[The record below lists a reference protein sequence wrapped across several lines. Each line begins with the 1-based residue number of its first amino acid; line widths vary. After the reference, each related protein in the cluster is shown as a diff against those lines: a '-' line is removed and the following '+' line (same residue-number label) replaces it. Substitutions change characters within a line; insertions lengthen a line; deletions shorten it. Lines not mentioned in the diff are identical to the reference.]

1 MLETAAVGGVEF
13 AAATAASDG
22 PGTVEAVEGRCA
34 ALARHGRFLRA
45 AGPVAWPDGTVS
57 AGFRFAH
64 DLHRTVLYDRIPA
77 GRRARLHAAV
87 ADRLERAYGPD
98 AAGHAAELAAHLLAG
113 HDHGPGGPLPPGGGH
128 AGHGAQR
135 PP

>member
-1 MLETAAVGGVEF
+1 MGGVEF

-64 DLHRTVLYDRIPA
+64 DLHRTVLYERIPA

-98 AAGHAAELAAHLLAG
+98 AAGHAARTG
-113 HDHGPGGPLPPGGGH
+113 
-128 AGHGAQR
+128 R
-135 PP
+135 PPAGLA